1 MDPLFAMTVAVFL
14 GALTGGAGVHKLAA
28 PDQFRQV
35 LSAYGLLPPSLT
47 PIAAWIIPFVDL
59 TVALMLFMM
68 LLVPSVGGAGAVL
81 AAALFAFY
89 GLAIAI
95 NLLRGRRDFDC
106 GCSWGGAGNAGQGQI
121 HWGLVIRNA
130 VLVALALALVFG
142 EASRLATW
150 LDRVNAVAAGL
161 AFGVIWIAFDILL
174 ANHRSI
180 RLGRAS

>member
-14 GALTGGAGVHKLAA
+14 AVLTGGAGVHKLSA
-28 PDQFRQV
+28 PGRFRQA

-47 PIAAWIIPFVDL
+47 HMVARIIPSVEL
-59 TVALMLFMM
+59 IVALMLFMM
-68 LLVPSVGGAGAVL
+68 LFMPSVGGVGAVL

-106 GCSWGGAGNAGQGQI
+106 GCSWGRSGGAGQGQI
-121 HWGLVIRNA
+121 HWGLVVRNA

-142 EASRLATW
+142 EAARAVTW

-180 RLGRAS
+180 RFGRAS

>member
-14 GALTGGAGVHKLAA
+14 AVLTGGAGVHKLSA
-28 PDQFRQV
+28 PARFREA
-35 LSAYGLLPPSLT
+35 LSAYGLLPSSLT
-47 PIAAWIIPFVDL
+47 HIAARIIPVVEL
-59 TVALMLFMM
+59 AIALLLFMM
-68 LLVPSVGGAGAVL
+68 LLVPSVGGSGAVL

-89 GLAIAI
+89 GLALAI

-106 GCSWGGAGNAGQGQI
+106 GCSWGGAGATGQGRI
-121 HWGLVIRNA
+121 HWGLVVRNA

-142 EASRLATW
+142 GEARTVTW
-150 LDRVNAVAAGL
+150 LDRVNAMAAGL

-180 RLGRAS
+180 RFGRSL